1 MLLPIQPIPHT
12 GLLYICLTARSHRWS
27 WKWQPV
33 TPLLRYCAQ
42 IALCVFKVKWEEQ
55 NYLPSG
61 LNVTNKQIPVIF
73 VKHIP
78 FPWRYTQFKDLTL
91 LL

>member
-1 MLLPIQPIPHT
+1 MELEVAACHTSAALL
-12 GLLYICLTARSHRWS
+12 CADRS
-27 WKWQPV
+27 V
-33 TPLLRYCAQ
+33 
-42 IALCVFKVKWEEQ
+42 CVFKVKWEEQ